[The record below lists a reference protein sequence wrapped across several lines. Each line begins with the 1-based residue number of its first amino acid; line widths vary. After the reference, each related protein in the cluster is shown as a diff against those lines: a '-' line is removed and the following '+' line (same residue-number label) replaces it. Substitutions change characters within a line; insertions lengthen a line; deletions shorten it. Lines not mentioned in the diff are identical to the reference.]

1 MEQVPIIA
9 FATSKGGS
17 GKTTSCILVAG
28 EIAARGE
35 RVLILDTDPQQ
46 SVVKW
51 FERCRAANRLPERI
65 EVVSCLGEAA
75 LADRLKALPVD
86 GFVFIDVQGIL
97 SPVMAIVAARANV
110 VVVPSRAS
118 QLDLEEALPFVQ
130 YTAHFR
136 SSGVR
141 VFLNEVEGIARTT
154 QVFKDAVAY
163 LQDNKIPYF
172 RTILQQ
178 RPMFRAI
185 TNDKGMLA
193 TLDADPESVRKARA
207 NVFGLMT
214 EILDLLS
221 PPPQQ
226 PVTVQTDKGATD
238 PRTQETVL
246 AAEAV

>member
-1 MEQVPIIA
+1 MAQVPIVA

-46 SVVKW
+46 SAVKW
-51 FERCRAANRLPERI
+51 FKRCQAANRLPERI

-75 LADRLKALPVD
+75 LADRLKALPDD
-86 GFVFIDVQGIL
+86 GLVFIDVQGIL

-110 VVVPSRAS
+110 VAVPSRAS

-172 RTILQQ
+172 RTMLQQ

-207 NVFGLMT
+207 NVAALT
-214 EILDLLS
+214 AEILDLLS

-226 PVTVQTDKGATD
+226 PVAAVAGEGVAE
-238 PRTQETVL
+238 PETREAAL